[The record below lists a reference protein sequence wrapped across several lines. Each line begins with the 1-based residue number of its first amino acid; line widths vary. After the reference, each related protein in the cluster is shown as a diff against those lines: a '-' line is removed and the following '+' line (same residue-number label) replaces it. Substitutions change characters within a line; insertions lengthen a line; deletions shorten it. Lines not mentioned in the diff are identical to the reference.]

1 MERLLQLLDK
11 AVDIWHEFLDS
22 LATIGGN
29 IMILVSV
36 WALTGYGVVHV
47 LHHADASSDAK
58 SLILS
63 TFAGVNGALMYAL
76 TQRQR
81 GGNGNGDFSKPTPQ
95 QEPTKKE
102 AVNASVTPEPDPK

>member
-1 MERLLQLLDK
+1 MIDNFLTLCDK
-11 AVDIWHEFLDS
+11 AVDIWHDFLDS

-29 IMILVSV
+29 IMILVMV
-36 WALTGYGVVHV
+36 WLGTGIGVIHV
-47 LHHADASSDAK
+47 LHHAEANQDAR

-81 GGNGNGDFSKPTPQ
+81 GGNGNGDFSHSTPAA
-95 QEPTKKE
+95 EPNPKETAPDKKE
-102 AVNASVTPEPDPK
+102 

>member
-1 MERLLQLLDK
+1 MIDNFLTLCDK

-29 IMILVSV
+29 IMILVMV
-36 WALTGYGVVHV
+36 WLGTGFGVIHV
-47 LHHADASSDAK
+47 LHHADANQDAK
-58 SLILS
+58 SLIMS

-81 GGNGNGDFSKPTPQ
+81 GGNGNGDFSHPTPAA
-95 QEPTKKE
+95 EPNPKE
-102 AVNASVTPEPDPK
+102 